1 MTGVWSPVAIPAIG
15 KIGTPLV
22 FDIGVY
28 LVVVGMVLMI
38 VFELAE
44 N

>member
-1 MTGVWSPVAIPAIG
+1 VTAALP
-15 KIGTPLV
+15 

-38 VFELAE
+38 LRTLGGEMDA
-44 N
+44 